1 MKTSTLTNH
10 EASKILRDSGL
21 RSTPARRAIIE
32 ILAGAGPLREEEI
45 ASRMGGETPDTAT
58 LYRCLDAL
66 VEVGL
71 VRKHRFGERAM
82 YFSLHLPDEESCEH
96 AHFVCESCGHAECL
110 TGTVV
115 EKSDI
120 DAGDRLVHDV
130 ELVINGI
137 CNKCRKK

>member
-1 MKTSTLTNH
+1 VKISTLNYQD
-10 EASKILRDSGL
+10 ASKILRNAGL

-32 ILAGAGPLREEEI
+32 ILAGSGPLREEEI
-45 ASRMGGETPDTAT
+45 ASRMGTDTPDTAT
-58 LYRCLDAL
+58 LYRCLDVL

-71 VRKHRFGERAM
+71 VKRHHFGERAM

-110 TGTVV
+110 TDTVI
-115 EKSDI
+115 EKNDI
-120 DAGDRLVHDV
+120 NTGDRLVHDV